1 MAERRP
7 VRVLP
12 ETVANQIAA
21 GEVVERPASVV
32 KELVENALDAGATRV
47 DVAVEG
53 GGAKLVEVADNGTGM
68 AREDALAALERQATS
83 KIATSDDIT
92 RIATFG
98 FRGEAIPSIASVSRF
113 SLVTRPADSDA
124 AISLQV
130 VGGALDWVGEAGR
143 PVGTTVSVRD
153 LFFNVPARR
162 KFLRAPTTELAR
174 IRQTLT
180 AIALANPA
188 VAFRLRADGR
198 DLFRLPEGDALSDR
212 VRALLGEAVADALL
226 PVDHTQGR
234 VAVTG
239 FIAKPDFVR
248 GGTPEQFFFVNRRP
262 ATAVQIQ
269 VALRDAWPV
278 RDRRPVAVLFVDL
291 PPEDVDVNV
300 HPAKREVRFR
310 RGDLVS
316 AAIRAALARALGASL
331 PEPTPLGASLP
342 PLSPIGP
349 LPTPQAPRPR
359 QADLPLRD
367 VIRGPYPSVAPTVQP
382 PPPPEFAPA
391 APQTA
396 TPESPI
402 PVIRG
407 PYPSVAPGQAPG
419 LSAYPALSDPP
430 PSVAPIPAPP
440 PPPPDEAAPATLPW
454 RWLRVADILE
464 QGYWLVVTDQGFVT
478 VDAKAA
484 VERIFYERLTPA
496 AEAVAT
502 QPLLLPETLHLP
514 AADAE
519 RVTRFL
525 PELNAC
531 GFGVSALGPDA
542 FLIDALPVVLAEL
555 PPKEILADLAAEL
568 DRPGAP
574 RKGLDAWRREVVARA
589 AAQAASRALRVTSAQ
604 AAEALMAELARCAM
618 PYATP
623 RGRPVMILTTYR
635 ELDRRFRRA

>member
-367 VIRGPYPSVAPTVQP
+367 VIRGPYPSVAP
-382 PPPPEFAPA
+382 
-391 APQTA
+391 
-396 TPESPI
+396 
-402 PVIRG
+402 
-407 PYPSVAPGQAPG
+407 GQAPG